1 MDFNEIKNL
10 IQQEGGKIII
20 VENGKPVMVVLSF
33 EDFKARN
40 PSTRS
45 ARSGQAS
52 SQVPP
57 LEEPQSEEELTID
70 DLPL

>member
-1 MDFNEIKNL
+1 MDFNELKNL
-10 IQQEGGKIII
+10 IQQEGGKIIV

-40 PSTRS
+40 KGG
-45 ARSGQAS
+45 AAQAPPQS
-52 SQVPP
+52 SS
-57 LEEPQSEEELTID
+57 EEPQNNNEEELTID

>member
-10 IQQEGGKIII
+10 IQQEGGKIIV

-40 PSTRS
+40 NKK
-45 ARSGQAS
+45 
-52 SQVPP
+52 V
-57 LEEPQSEEELTID
+57 EPQNDEEELTID

>member
-10 IQQEGGKIII
+10 IQQEGGKIIV

-40 PSTRS
+40 KK
-45 ARSGQAS
+45 
-52 SQVPP
+52 V
-57 LEEPQSEEELTID
+57 EPQSSEEELTID

>member
-1 MDFNEIKNL
+1 MDFEELKNL
-10 IQQEGGKIII
+10 IQQEGGKIIV

-40 PSTRS
+40 TKK
-45 ARSGQAS
+45 AQGQA
-52 SQVPP
+52 PP
-57 LEEPQSEEELTID
+57 EEPQDNEEELTID

>member
-33 EDFKARN
+33 EDFKART

-45 ARSGQAS
+45 ARSGQAPS
-52 SQVPP
+52 
-57 LEEPQSEEELTID
+57 LEQNEEELTID

>member
-10 IQQEGGKIII
+10 IQQEGGKIIV

-40 PSTRS
+40 NKK
-45 ARSGQAS
+45 
-52 SQVPP
+52 V
-57 LEEPQSEEELTID
+57 EPQGNGNNDEELTID

>member
-33 EDFKARN
+33 EDFK
-40 PSTRS
+40 TRS
-45 ARSGQAS
+45 KKGGTPGPSQA
-52 SQVPP
+52 PP
-57 LEEPQSEEELTID
+57 EEQENDEELTID

>member
-20 VENGKPVMVVLSF
+20 VENGRPVMVVLSF

-40 PSTRS
+40 SNKKI
-45 ARSGQAS
+45 QA
-52 SQVPP
+52 QAP
-57 LEEPQSEEELTID
+57 LLQEPQNNNENEEELTID

>member
-1 MDFNEIKNL
+1 MDFEELKNL
-10 IQQEGGKIII
+10 IQQEGGKIIV

-40 PSTRS
+40 NKNI
-45 ARSGQAS
+45 QA
-52 SQVPP
+52 QAAAPVPQ
-57 LEEPQSEEELTID
+57 EELQGEEELTID

>member
-10 IQQEGGKIII
+10 IQQEGGKIIV

-33 EDFKARN
+33 EDFKAR
-40 PSTRS
+40 SKRGAVQT
-45 ARSGQAS
+45 
-52 SQVPP
+52 PP
-57 LEEPQSEEELTID
+57 EEPQSEEELTID

>member
-10 IQQEGGKIII
+10 IQQEGGKIIV

-40 PSTRS
+40 NNKK
-45 ARSGQAS
+45 
-52 SQVPP
+52 
-57 LEEPQSEEELTID
+57 EEPQGNGNGDEELTID

>member
-1 MDFNEIKNL
+1 MDFNELKNL
-10 IQQEGGKIII
+10 IQQEGGKIIV

-40 PSTRS
+40 KRGAAQAPSQS
-45 ARSGQAS
+45 PS
-52 SQVPP
+52 
-57 LEEPQSEEELTID
+57 EEPQNNNEEELTID

>member
-10 IQQEGGKIII
+10 IQQEGGKIIV

-40 PSTRS
+40 
-45 ARSGQAS
+45 AKKVQA
-52 SQVPP
+52 QTPVPFP
-57 LEEPQSEEELTID
+57 QEELQGEEELTID

>member
-10 IQQEGGKIII
+10 IQQEGGKIIV

-33 EDFKARN
+33 EDFKARGKK
-40 PSTRS
+40 
-45 ARSGQAS
+45 AAVQAQDS
-52 SQVPP
+52 SRVPP
-57 LEEPQSEEELTID
+57 PEPEQEEELTID

>member
-1 MDFNEIKNL
+1 MDFNELKNL
-10 IQQEGGKIII
+10 IQQEGGKIIV

-40 PSTRS
+40 KK
-45 ARSGQAS
+45 
-52 SQVPP
+52 V
-57 LEEPQSEEELTID
+57 EPENEEELTID

>member
-20 VENGKPVMVVLSF
+20 VENGKPLMVVLSF
-33 EDFKARN
+33 EDFKARTLRQAQGKAVTQA
-40 PSTRS
+40 PS
-45 ARSGQAS
+45 
-52 SQVPP
+52 
-57 LEEPQSEEELTID
+57 LEQNEEELTID

>member
-40 PSTRS
+40 TK
-45 ARSGQAS
+45 GVQTQAAAPVS
-52 SQVPP
+52 P
-57 LEEPQSEEELTID
+57 EEQQDNEEELTID